1 MTSAFGNILTASSIE
16 RSTTALLKKWFPTY
30 LREME
35 RIEGWE
41 REPLV
46 EPRNYTTRNSFD
58 DLVGEEMPK
67 CVVLSPGL
75 FRVPNHPESGGY
87 YNAMWQLGVGV
98 ACAAPSEELADQ
110 MVKMYGAAARAI
122 LLQHQD
128 LEREQ
133 GDVIGVHW
141 LDENYEDLPIEDQLM
156 LYKAAAVYTGVEAE
170 KVTSRYM
177 RPPVVDE
184 SAQILDQIEE
194 VILEIP
200 DYDLTVTTPA
210 P

>member
-1 MTSAFGNILTASSIE
+1 MT
-16 RSTTALLKKWFPTY
+16 LLKKWFPTY
-30 LREME
+30 LREIE

-75 FRVPNHPESGGY
+75 FQVPTHPESNGY
-87 YNAMWQLGVGV
+87 YNAVWQLGVGV
-98 ACAAPSEELADQ
+98 ACAAPNEELADQ

-128 LEREQ
+128 LEREEE
-133 GDVIGVHW
+133 DVIGVQW

-156 LYKAAAVYTGVEAE
+156 LYKYAAIYCGVEAE
-170 KVTSRYM
+170 KVTSRFM
-177 RPPVVDE
+177 RPPFVDE

-194 VILEIP
+194 VILELP
-200 DYDLTVTTPA
+200 DYDLTVTNT
-210 P
+210 